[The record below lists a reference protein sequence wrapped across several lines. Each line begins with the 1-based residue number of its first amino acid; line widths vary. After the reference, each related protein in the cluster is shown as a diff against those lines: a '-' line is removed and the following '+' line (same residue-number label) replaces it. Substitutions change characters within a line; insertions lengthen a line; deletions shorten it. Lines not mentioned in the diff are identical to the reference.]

1 MTKMFTFFTLLL
13 VSIVFHVRS
22 HPLSHQKQGR
32 CAGTAVN
39 YFRSVPS
46 FRDCHKA
53 CENDERCCHYS
64 YHGSDEG
71 HHHHQHCFLYSSD
84 ECDINSLMISGHQD
98 HWRTGWRAGCL
109 KPSIFHR
116 ARPALVRMMWAAG
129 SKHPTSTFSWFKNGN
144 NLKVRKY
151 WKGSF
156 MMVPHRRNEEK
167 RKEKGGLRLWRLVV
181 DFFVVLLEKLTQ
193 HYKKSYVIS

>member
-1 MTKMFTFFTLLL
+1 MYKKWNLFFWKSIQAIPWTLKQLYLTNSYWIWKITNKEQMSKMFTFLTLLL
-13 VSIVFHVRS
+13 MSIVFNVRP

-39 YFRSVPS
+39 YFVSVPS

-64 YHGSDEG
+64 YHGSGEG
-71 HHHHQHCFLYSSD
+71 HHHDQHCFLYSAD
-84 ECDINSLMISGHQD
+84 ECDINSLLTDGHHD

-116 ARPALVRMMWAAG
+116 ARPTLVRMMWAAV
-129 SKHPTSTFSWFKNGN
+129 SNH
-144 NLKVRKY
+144 
-151 WKGSF
+151 
-156 MMVPHRRNEEK
+156 
-167 RKEKGGLRLWRLVV
+167 
-181 DFFVVLLEKLTQ
+181 
-193 HYKKSYVIS
+193 